1 MNTHR
6 SPPPMLQVDRPGA
19 ACSAAP
25 TFSRETLI
33 AIFTSR
39 GKSFVL
45 RKCVLGLR
53 LLTQREAFALSRAMT
68 MARRLPLGADSN
80 VAHRSRPI
88 TGARGEPAAARAY
101 GGHRLP
107 RRSGRRHARPGA
119 HGNARR
125 GEGLPW
131 LAGSG
136 VTQHESK
143 SNGRVFAR
151 TSPTGMPIPGFAGR
165 SRTGAHD
172 CTLRGLAMVCRLY
185 WDLQIRMPKRPSP
198 GRKFFPLGPRNDGVK
213 SSIDIYE
220 ESLGRSNSPCAD
232 PMLVLIY
239 AAVDSIVVRTDSISA
254 SVDSISVTFFTADS
268 ILTLF

>member
-45 RKCVLGLR
+45 RKCVPGLR
-53 LLTQREAFALSRAMT
+53 LLTQREAFALS
-68 MARRLPLGADSN
+68 
-80 VAHRSRPI
+80 
-88 TGARGEPAAARAY
+88 
-101 GGHRLP
+101 
-107 RRSGRRHARPGA
+107 
-119 HGNARR
+119 
-125 GEGLPW
+125 
-131 LAGSG
+131 
-136 VTQHESK
+136 
-143 SNGRVFAR
+143 
-151 TSPTGMPIPGFAGR
+151 SPTGMPIPGFAGR

-268 ILTLF
+268 ILPCFKYILLI